1 MTTWIVADCD
11 FESVRVSEP
20 LIFEWHFPPFIY
32 FAVKYLVDHGCRRW
46 LWICSGLCTPTI
58 SSRPCSTFSSAVTLC
73 IQLRCPTS
81 TFTFCDFNF
90 VVFLPLSLSNSTVLS
105 YFHFHFQQI
114 QLYCLSS
121 TFTFNL
127 LIFLK
132 WVVAPQPT
140 KHLQCRLHFAMQGMN
155 CDIFAFLYILRH
167 HFQVPLMVSSSQV
180 SNMFATVICKLV
192 CICVK
197 VTLIDQFTSSTLY
210 MVRLLPLPK
219 GLILTLR

>member
-1 MTTWIVADCD
+1 MTFST
-11 FESVRVSEP
+11 
-20 LIFEWHFPPFIY
+20 LHIFCCKIF
-32 FAVKYLVDHGCRRW
+32 
-46 LWICSGLCTPTI
+46 
-58 SSRPCSTFSSAVTLC
+58 SRPRLPKMTLNLFWSLHPNHLFTTLPHLLFGCNSLYSTS
-73 IQLRCPTS
+73 
-81 TFTFCDFNF
+81 
-90 VVFLPLSLSNSTVLS
+90 LS

-140 KHLQCRLHFAMQGMN
+140 KHLQCRLHFAMQGVN
-155 CDIFAFLYILRH
+155 CDILAFLYTLRH

-210 MVRLLPLPK
+210 MVRFLPSPK
-219 GLILTLR
+219 GLILALR